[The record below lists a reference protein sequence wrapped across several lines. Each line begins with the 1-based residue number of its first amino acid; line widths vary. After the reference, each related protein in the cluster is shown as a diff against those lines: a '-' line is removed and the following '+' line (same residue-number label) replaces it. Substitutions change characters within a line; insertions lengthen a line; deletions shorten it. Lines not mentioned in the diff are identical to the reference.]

1 MNETF
6 KCTLGI
12 DTALKV
18 SYRQNTRTEQEPP
31 RNFAEPTKTT
41 TRTVTAT
48 VLNNHQFDIH
58 SLVVRDAI
66 PLADDDAKVKIMLR
80 KPEGLARAKDD
91 EEVSVEVGG
100 DATDVKIRWMKIVN
114 GKGGEKDGMFE
125 WVCGVPVGKEVKLEA
140 EWDVKAAANLK
151 WEEKTNDA
159 KK

>member
-18 SYRQNTRTEQEPP
+18 SYQQNTRTEQEPP

-91 EEVSVEVGG
+91 EEVIVSLKGDVQEGKVRWTKVE
-100 DATDVKIRWMKIVN
+100 K
-114 GKGGEKDGMFE
+114 GKGGERDGMYE
-125 WVCGVPVGKEVKLEA
+125 WVCGIPGGKKVELEA
-140 EWDVKAAANLK
+140 EWDVKAPSNVK
-151 WEEKTNDA
+151 WEEETGKA
-159 KK
+159 